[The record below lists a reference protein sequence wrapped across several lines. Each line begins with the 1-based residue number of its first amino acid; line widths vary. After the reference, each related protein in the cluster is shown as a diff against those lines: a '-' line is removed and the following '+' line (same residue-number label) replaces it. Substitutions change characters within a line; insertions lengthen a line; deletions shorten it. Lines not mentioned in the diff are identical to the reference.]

1 MPEAVGRESSG
12 RSVGDPLPKEDL
24 SPFPVPWRWLKFRA
38 RTSDREATPMK
49 TFFWGI
55 LTGTVVAWLYANE
68 GSRFHHV
75 VDGLFQLRDT
85 ARLSVC
91 GYGGRH

>member
-1 MPEAVGRESSG
+1 
-12 RSVGDPLPKEDL
+12 
-24 SPFPVPWRWLKFRA
+24 
-38 RTSDREATPMK
+38 MK

-55 LTGTVVAWLYANE
+55 LTGTVVALLYANE
-68 GSRFHHV
+68 GSRFHGV
-75 VDGLFQLRDT
+75 LDGLFHLRDT